1 MTKILY
7 INLDRVPERRVFM
20 EEQAAR
26 AGVLD
31 HLERLSAT
39 DGRSD
44 AVIEGYTPHSWGPR
58 WELTRSETAVFDS
71 HRRAWRAGLETA
83 APFVVMEDDVLFSSR
98 FMEALKAARAAAPV
112 GAIVKL
118 DGVRKPGAYGP
129 AREIGG
135 GFSLRAHLRIT
146 HSAGAY
152 LVMPEAARRLLA
164 TSESFCDHLDDF
176 ILNPAAAWEVFQLEP
191 AVAAQGVLVEAETGA
206 AADSERTHH
215 APTNHP
221 KARGPFAY
229 RLVKELR
236 RSGRRIVRA
245 AWGERAL
252 VARGG
257 HVGAVPLSAD
267 LPPYRD

>member
-44 AVIEGYTPHSWGPR
+44 AVIEGYAPHSWGPR

-83 APFVVMEDDVLFSSR
+83 APFVVMEDDALLSSR
-98 FMEALKAARAAAPV
+98 FREALDAVAAAAPAD
-112 GAIVKL
+112 AIVKL
-118 DGVRKPGAYGP
+118 DGVRKTGAYGP

-135 GFSLRAHLRIT
+135 GFALRAHLRIT
-146 HSAGAY
+146 LSAASY
-152 LVMPEAARRLLA
+152 FVMPEAARRLLA
-164 TSESFCDHLDDF
+164 ASESFCDHLDDF
-176 ILNPAAAWEVFQLEP
+176 ILNPVAAWEVLQLEP
-191 AVAAQGVLVEAETGA
+191 AVAVQGVLAAAETGA
-206 AADSERTHH
+206 AADSERTYH
-215 APTNHP
+215 AATNHP
-221 KARGPFAY
+221 KARGPFLY
-229 RLVKELR
+229 RLAKEFR
-236 RSGRRIVRA
+236 RSGRRIARA
-245 AWGERAL
+245 GWGDRVL
-252 VARGG
+252 ITRGG
-257 HVGAVPLSAD
+257 HVGAVPLAED